1 MNDFSL
7 LIILV
12 PFGRATKIVRYAKEK
27 GLTGATIMIAFG
39 TVKSKLLDFLG
50 IQETRKEL
58 ILTAGNGEFLDGLMD
73 ELNKK
78 FNLTRKNFGIAF
90 RMPLSFINI
99 ENTLDDEKPVFKR
112 EEVKTMKSAIFTV
125 VNRGKANEVVD
136 ASLEAGARGG
146 TIIHARGS
154 GLNQTKLIFDMEIEP
169 EKEIVLTIVDD
180 EQLDNVVEAIRKNS
194 DVEKDGHGIL
204 FVIPISKA
212 YGIK

>member
-1 MNDFSL
+1 MKDFSL

-12 PFGRATKIVRYAKEK
+12 PFGRARKIVRYAKDK

-39 TVKSKLLDFLG
+39 TVKSKLLDFLR

-58 ILTAGNGEFLDGLMD
+58 ILTAGHGDVLDGLMD
-73 ELNKK
+73 NLNNK

-99 ENTLDDEKPVFKR
+99 KNALEEKPVFKR
-112 EEVKTMKSAIFTV
+112 EEVKTMKSAIFTI
-125 VNRGKANEVVD
+125 VNRGKAGEVVD

-154 GLNQTKLIFDMEIEP
+154 GLNQTKVIFDMEIEP

-180 EQLDNVVEAIRKNS
+180 DRLEKVVEAIRKKS

>member
-1 MNDFSL
+1 MKDFSL

-12 PFGRATKIVRYAKEK
+12 PFGRARKIVKYAKDK

-39 TVKSKLLDFLG
+39 TVKSKVLDFLG

-58 ILTAGNGEFLDGLMD
+58 ILTAGHGDFLDGLMD

-99 ENTLDDEKPVFKR
+99 KNTLDDEKPVFKR

-125 VNRGKANEVVD
+125 VNRGKASEVVD

-180 EQLDNVVEAIRKNS
+180 D
-194 DVEKDGHGIL
+194 
-204 FVIPISKA
+204 
-212 YGIK
+212 

>member
-1 MNDFSL
+1 
-7 LIILV
+7 
-12 PFGRATKIVRYAKEK
+12 
-27 GLTGATIMIAFG
+27 MIAFG
-39 TVKSKLLDFLG
+39 TVKSKVLDFLG

-58 ILTAGNGEFLDGLMD
+58 ILTAGHGDFLDGLMD

-99 ENTLDDEKPVFKR
+99 KNTLDDEKPVFKR

-125 VNRGKANEVVD
+125 VNRGKASEVVD

-146 TIIHARGS
+146 TIIYARGS

-169 EKEIVLTIVDD
+169 EKEIVCLSFDPD
-180 EQLDNVVEAIRKNS
+180 PLS
-194 DVEKDGHGIL
+194 ML
-204 FVIPISKA
+204 
-212 YGIK
+212 

>member
-1 MNDFSL
+1 MKDFSL

-12 PFGRATKIVRYAKEK
+12 PFGRARKIVRYAKDK

-58 ILTAGNGEFLDGLMD
+58 ILTAGHGDVLDGLMD
-73 ELNKK
+73 NLNNK

-99 ENTLDDEKPVFKR
+99 ENALEGEKPVFKR

-125 VNRGKANEVVD
+125 VNRGKASEVVD

-180 EQLDNVVEAIRKNS
+180 DQLENVVEAIRKKS
-194 DVEKDGHGIL
+194 DVEKEGHGIL
-204 FVIPISKA
+204 FVIPVSKA